1 MKNNIRQFLFGTSL
15 NNNTTLNIVWLLFRL
30 HIGLSLALNAGLPKM
45 KDGMA
50 PDWFV
55 KQVGEI
61 GFTFISPAFWA
72 TIASWGEFIG
82 GICLALGLL
91 TRFSAIQL
99 AFQFFV
105 ISFIWYDNPVPVLGM
120 YFQQTLFWGY
130 VLAAFAGGGKYS
142 LDNLIIKRSKINIPA
157 PVKISLTAMLILVLS
172 SCNTNAQMK
181 PLNGSGKIVN
191 KTYDYKN
198 FDKIEIQDLAGNI
211 IVEVGK
217 PFAVTAAIDDNLA
230 PLLKITENNGEL
242 KLQLEGNRSNKL
254 YIEETNINI
263 KICMPSI
270 TAALHSANS
279 KLLIEGINSK
289 KFRIKNNENG
299 TAIIKGTVEE
309 LEIVCA
315 GNGAVKATEMLAQK
329 IDVTKRGNGN
339 VYLKTNNTF
348 AAKGSGNGDIINEGN
363 GKADA
368 GSSMQGNGDI
378 KYLNNPKVTVN
389 GEAPAK
395 YVQTIIQNQTNK
407 NVELTVKYPVK
418 GSYGIEVKANDSI
431 KESFPV
437 GTKLYNGNQFT
448 LFKKPVYTVTAEN
461 NNQGFIIKQ

>member
-1 MKNNIRQFLFGTSL
+1 MKNNIRQFLFGNSL

-30 HIGLSLALNAGLPKM
+30 HIGLSLALHAGFPKM

-72 TIASWGEFIG
+72 TLASWGEFIG

-105 ISFIWYDNPVPVLGM
+105 ISFIWYDSPVPVVGM

-157 PVKISLTAMLILVLS
+157 PAKVSFASILILVLS

-181 PLNGSGKIVN
+181 PLNGSGKIIN
-191 KTYDYKN
+191 KIYDYKN

-211 IVEVGK
+211 TVEVGK
-217 PFAVTAAIDDNLA
+217 PFAITAAIDDNLA
-230 PLLKITENNGEL
+230 PLLKITESNGEL
-242 KLQLEGNRSNKL
+242 KLQLAGNRSNRL
-254 YIEETNINI
+254 YIEETNIEI

-279 KLLIEGINSK
+279 KLLIEGISSK
-289 KFRIKNNENG
+289 KFRIKSNENG
-299 TAIIKGTVEE
+299 TAIIKGTAEE

-315 GNGAVKATEMLAQK
+315 GNGSVKAAEMLAQK
-329 IDVTKRGNGN
+329 VDIVKRGNGN
-339 VYLKTNNTF
+339 VYLKTDNSF
-348 AAKGSGNGDIINEGN
+348 VAKGSGNGDIINEGN

-368 GSSMQGNGDI
+368 GAELQGNGGI
-378 KYLNNPKVTVN
+378 KYPNEPKVTVN

-395 YVQTIIQNQTNK
+395 YVHTIIKNK
-407 NVELTVKYPVK
+407 TSKSVELTVKYPVK
-418 GSYGIEVKANDSI
+418 GSYGISVKANDSL

-437 GTKLYNGNQFT
+437 GTKLYKGNQFT
-448 LFKKPVYTVTAEN
+448 LFKKPLFVITSEN
-461 NNQGFIIKQ
+461 AGEPLIIKD

>member
-1 MKNNIRQFLFGTSL
+1 MKNNTRQFLFGNSL
-15 NNNTTLNIVWLLFRL
+15 NNNTTVNIVWLLFRL

-50 PDWFV
+50 PDWFI

-105 ISFIWYDNPVPVLGM
+105 ISFIWYDNPVPVVGM

-130 VLAAFAGGGKYS
+130 VLVAVAGGGKYS
-142 LDNLIIKRSKINIPA
+142 LDNVIMKRSKINIPA
-157 PVKISLTAMLILVLS
+157 PAKVSFATILILVLS

-181 PLNGSGKIVN
+181 PLNGSGKIIN

-198 FDKIEIQDLAGNI
+198 FDKIEVQDMAGI
-211 IVEVGK
+211 ITVEVGK
-217 PFAVTAAIDDNLA
+217 PFAITAAIDDNLA
-230 PLLKITENNGEL
+230 PLLKITESNGEL
-242 KLQLEGNRSNKL
+242 KLQLAGNRSNKL
-254 YIEETNINI
+254 YIEETNIEI
-263 KICMPSI
+263 KISMPSI

-289 KFRIKNNENG
+289 KFRIKSNENG
-299 TAIIKGTVEE
+299 TVIIKGTAEE

-315 GNGAVKATEMLAQK
+315 DNGSVKATEMLAQK
-329 IDVTKRGNGN
+329 VDIIKRGNGN

-348 AAKGSGNGDIINEGN
+348 AAKGHGNGDIINEGN
-363 GKADA
+363 GRADA
-368 GSSMQGNGDI
+368 GSGVQGNGSI
-378 KYLNNPKVTVN
+378 KYPNDPNVTVN
-389 GEAPAK
+389 GEAPSK
-395 YVQTIIQNQTNK
+395 YVYTIIKNQTNK
-407 NVELTVKYPVK
+407 NIELTVKYPVK
-418 GSYGIEVKANDSI
+418 GSYGIAVKANDSL

-437 GTKLYNGNQFT
+437 GTKLYRGNQFT
-448 LFKKPVYTVTAEN
+448 LFKKPLFVITAQDTREPL
-461 NNQGFIIKQ
+461 IIKQ

>member
-1 MKNNIRQFLFGTSL
+1 MKNNIRQFLFGNSL

-72 TIASWGEFIG
+72 TLASWGEFIG

-105 ISFIWYDNPVPVLGM
+105 ISFIWYDNPAPVVGM

-130 VLAAFAGGGKYS
+130 LLAAFAGGGKYS
-142 LDNLIIKRSKINIPA
+142 IDNLIIKRRKINIPA
-157 PVKISLTAMLILVLS
+157 PVKVSLAAMFILILS

-181 PLNGSGKIVN
+181 PLNGSGKIIN
-191 KTYDYKN
+191 KIYGYKN
-198 FDKIEIQDLAGNI
+198 FDKIEIQDMAGKI
-211 IVEVGK
+211 TVEVGK
-217 PFAVTAAIDDNLA
+217 PFSIAAAIDDNLA
-230 PLLKITENNGEL
+230 PLLKITESNGEL

-263 KICMPSI
+263 KISMPFI

-289 KFRIKNNENG
+289 KFRIKNNGNG
-299 TAIIKGTVEE
+299 TAIIKGIAEE

-315 GNGAVKATEMLAQK
+315 GNGAVKATDMVAQK
-329 IDVTKRGNGN
+329 VDVTKRGNGN
-339 VYLKTNNTF
+339 VYLKTNNSF
-348 AAKGSGNGDIINEGN
+348 AAKCSGNGDIINEGN
-363 GKADA
+363 GRAEADS
-368 GSSMQGNGDI
+368 GVQGNGSI
-378 KYLNNPKVTVN
+378 KYTNDPKVTVN
-389 GEAPAK
+389 GESPAK
-395 YVQTIIQNQTNK
+395 YVHTIIINQTNK
-407 NVELTVKYPVK
+407 NVDLTVKYPVK
-418 GSYGIEVKANDSI
+418 GSYGITVKANDLL

-437 GTKLYNGNQFT
+437 GTKLYKGNQFT
-448 LFKKPVYTVTAEN
+448 VFKKALFIVAEQN
-461 NNQGFIIKQ
+461 ANEPFIIE

>member
-1 MKNNIRQFLFGTSL
+1 MKNNIRQFLFGNSL

-72 TIASWGEFIG
+72 TLASWGEFIG

-105 ISFIWYDNPVPVLGM
+105 ISFIWYDNPAPVVGM

-130 VLAAFAGGGKYS
+130 LLAAFAGGGKYS
-142 LDNLIIKRSKINIPA
+142 IDNLIIKRRKINIPA
-157 PVKISLTAMLILVLS
+157 RVKVSLAAMFILILS

-181 PLNGSGKIVN
+181 PLNGSGKIIN
-191 KTYDYKN
+191 KIYGYKN
-198 FDKIEIQDLAGNI
+198 FDKIEIQDMAGKI
-211 IVEVGK
+211 TVEVGK
-217 PFAVTAAIDDNLA
+217 PFSIAAAIDDNLA
-230 PLLKITENNGEL
+230 PLLKITESNGEL

-263 KICMPSI
+263 KISMPFI

-289 KFRIKNNENG
+289 KFRIKNNGNG
-299 TAIIKGTVEE
+299 TAIIKGIAEE

-315 GNGAVKATEMLAQK
+315 GNGAVKATDMVAQK
-329 IDVTKRGNGN
+329 VDVTKRGNGN
-339 VYLKTNNTF
+339 VYLKTNNSF
-348 AAKGSGNGDIINEGN
+348 AAKCSGNGDIINEGN
-363 GKADA
+363 GRAEADS
-368 GSSMQGNGDI
+368 GVQGNGSI
-378 KYLNNPKVTVN
+378 KYTNDPKVTVN
-389 GEAPAK
+389 GESPAK
-395 YVQTIIQNQTNK
+395 YVHTIIINQTNK
-407 NVELTVKYPVK
+407 NVDLTVKYPVK
-418 GSYGIEVKANDSI
+418 GSYGITVKANDLL

-437 GTKLYNGNQFT
+437 GTKLYKGNQFT
-448 LFKKPVYTVTAEN
+448 VFKKALFIVAEQN
-461 NNQGFIIKQ
+461 ANEPFIIE

>member
-1 MKNNIRQFLFGTSL
+1 MKNNIRQFLFGNSL
-15 NNNTTLNIVWLLFRL
+15 NNNTTVNIVWLLFRL
-30 HIGLSLALNAGLPKM
+30 HIGLSLAINAGLPKI

-72 TIASWGEFIG
+72 TLASWGEFIG

-105 ISFIWYDNPVPVLGM
+105 ISFIWYDNPVPVMGM

-142 LDNLIIKRSKINIPA
+142 LDNLIIKRSKINTPA
-157 PVKISLTAMLILVLS
+157 PAKVSFASILILVLS

-181 PLNGSGKIVN
+181 PLNGSGKIIN
-191 KTYDYKN
+191 KIYDYKN

-211 IVEVGK
+211 TVEVGK
-217 PFAVTAAIDDNLA
+217 PFAITATIDDNLA
-230 PLLKITENNGEL
+230 PLLKITESNGEL
-242 KLQLEGNRSNKL
+242 KLQLEGNRSNRL
-254 YIEETNINI
+254 YIEETNIEI

-299 TAIIKGTVEE
+299 TAIIKGIAEE

-315 GNGAVKATEMLAQK
+315 GNGAVKATEMVAQK
-329 IDVTKRGNGN
+329 VDVTKRGNGN
-339 VYLKTNNTF
+339 VYLKTNNSF

-368 GSSMQGNGDI
+368 GAELQGNGGI
-378 KYLNNPKVTVN
+378 KYSNEPKVTVN

-395 YVQTIIQNQTNK
+395 YVHTIIKNKTNK

-418 GSYGIEVKANDSI
+418 GSYGIEVKANDSL

-437 GTKLYNGNQFT
+437 GTKLYKGNQFT
-448 LFKKPVYTVTAEN
+448 VLKKAVYTVTAEN
-461 NNQGFIIKQ
+461 NNQEFIIKQ